1 MIFLLTLIKMKL
13 ITDIFIKV
21 HAFWIAGL
29 SWWRRYA
36 YVYHYN
42 DVGEFWW
49 SLFAY
54 CCKSEENAL
63 NVMNW
68 LRHISEEL
76 QTGEMLIVSNSVQR
90 IWERHVDG
98 KSAVMPLKDAEELIA
113 LQLVFKLEEGIV

>member
-1 MIFLLTLIKMKL
+1 MKL
-13 ITDIFIKV
+13 IADIFVKA
-21 HAFWIAGL
+21 HALWITGL

-36 YVYHYN
+36 YVYHYK

-49 SLFAY
+49 DLFAY
-54 CCKSEENAL
+54 CCKSEGNAL

-68 LRHISEEL
+68 LRHIGEEL
-76 QTGEMLIVSNSVQR
+76 HPREMLIVSDAVQR

-113 LQLVFKLEEGIV
+113 LQLVFELEEAKM